1 MSENGR
7 FDRWQSWLRGGGLFL
22 VAAGAVLLALL
33 ARFKPLFFELP
44 QGELTR
50 LAPGLL
56 FLIILVERAV
66 EYLVPD
72 GNGRNKLVLEA
83 QRRRER
89 ALLDAAVARNDTAES
104 QNLRKEMQ
112 AVDGQLATFRVKR
125 TAETRQIAFLAGL
138 IVAACGFRI
147 LQVLVRDWPVDNAWQ
162 DTALQG
168 LDLLL
173 SALLLGGGSD
183 FFHRF
188 ISAIGRM
195 GRPAA

>member
-1 MSENGR
+1 M
-7 FDRWQSWLRGGGLFL
+7 
-22 VAAGAVLLALL
+22 AAGAVLLALL
-33 ARFKPLFFELP
+33 ARFKPLVFELP

-72 GNGRNKLVLEA
+72 GNGESKLVLEA

-104 QNLRKEMQ
+104 QRLRTELQ
-112 AVDGQLATFRVKR
+112 AADGKLAGFRVHR
-125 TAETRQIAFLAGL
+125 TAETRRMAFLAGL
-138 IVAACGFRI
+138 VVAACGFRI
-147 LQVLVRDWPVDNAWQ
+147 LNLLVRDWPVDNAWQ
-162 DTALQG
+162 DAALQG

-188 ISAIGRM
+188 IKAIGRV
-195 GRPAA
+195 GQPAA

>member
-1 MSENGR
+1 M
-7 FDRWQSWLRGGGLFL
+7 FL
-22 VAAGAVLLALL
+22 AAGAVSIALL
-33 ARFKPLFFELP
+33 TAFRPLVFELSE
-44 QGELTR
+44 GELTR

-56 FLIILVERAV
+56 FLILLVERAV
-66 EYLVPD
+66 EFIVTDP
-72 GNGRNKLVLEA
+72 NATRKRVLA
-83 QRRRER
+83 AKKRRQET
-89 ALLDAAVARNDTAES
+89 LLASAVARADGDASTLLQHDQEVIDRELAGYTA
-104 QNLRKEMQ
+104 Q
-112 AVDGQLATFRVKR
+112 R
-125 TAETRQIAFLAGL
+125 TAETRRIAFLAGL

-188 ISAIGRM
+188 IKAIGRM